1 MKVERH
7 YLKGLY
13 SFAYIH
19 ANFFERIAIR
29 SRMRKRKNIR
39 AGDDL
44 MQSLIVRI
52 GVRLRGVHFV
62 IYTKRDWMK

>member
-1 MKVERH
+1 MKVKRH

-29 SRMRKRKNIR
+29 ARMRKKQNIR

-44 MQSLIVRI
+44 LQSLIVRI
-52 GVRLRGVHFV
+52 GATLRGAHFV
-62 IYTKRDWMK
+62 VYTKRGWK